1 MEGIEKLRA
10 EVLEM
15 NNNNITAI
23 FNYLENRKDLYNT
36 FNNNEKSTKQMY
48 EYICNQ
54 AEKQK
59 IGTVAMIADNVVLL
73 WAVNYFLKSNKE
85 LGLIKETKK
94 EKTPTEIE
102 KKEKEI
108 KVDTVKKENE
118 NEQIS
123 IFQEVNG

>member
-10 EVLEM
+10 EVLEI
-15 NNNNITAI
+15 NNSNITAI

-59 IGTVAMIADNVVLL
+59 IGKVAMIADNVVLL

-94 EKTPTEIE
+94 EKTPIEID
-102 KKEKEI
+102 KKEI
-108 KVDTVKKENE
+108 NVDTIKKENE
-118 NEQIS
+118 NEQMS

>member
-10 EVLEM
+10 EVLEI
-15 NNNNITAI
+15 NNSNITTI

-59 IGTVAMIADNVVLL
+59 IGKVAMIADNVVLL

-94 EKTPTEIE
+94 EKTPIEID
-102 KKEKEI
+102 KKEI
-108 KVDTVKKENE
+108 NVDTIKKENE
-118 NEQIS
+118 NEQMS

>member
-10 EVLEM
+10 EVLEI
-15 NNNNITAI
+15 NNSNITAL

-59 IGTVAMIADNVVLL
+59 IGKVAMIADNVVLL

-94 EKTPTEIE
+94 EKTPIEID
-102 KKEKEI
+102 KKEI
-108 KVDTVKKENE
+108 NVDTIKKENE